1 MLLLIPLLGFLFI
14 LSGIRGRRATSNF
27 TVFALLLALADVL
40 LVGWARFKSNQPYK
54 VAYQWINVSPSF
66 SGASQFQV
74 FGIDVSLRADH
85 LALAALTAL
94 LLLALAVVFWHRAGG
109 RGEPGPARFHA
120 LVLLAVLGGAGVVLS
135 GDLAALTAWWG
146 LAGAATYLLL
156 AHRYGTEAAGR
167 ASRLGLALPF
177 IGDVALLC
185 GVAVLY
191 SRFGTN
197 DLDHLTP
204 VTVLRGTYD
213 AGLKTLGVAAV
224 LFVIAAFVRGGL
236 FPFTR
241 WQLGTLDAPPAAVA
255 LVQGLWSLL
264 IVILIYRV
272 LPVFYFAGPQPWRV
286 LAYASAVAAVAA
298 AVLALAGND
307 LRRSV
312 VWAGSAVSALTLLAI
327 GQPGAI
333 GTSLAAALAV
343 CLARPATVLCSWAVA
358 VAMRSGDLA
367 DMGGALRRMR
377 MTSLAFLVA
386 CIGLSVAI
394 APKAAARSGWPSVW
408 FFGLGMVLAGF
419 ALTRCYALAAHGELR
434 RRRAFEP
441 TRVREVAPLMWWGAW
456 VLAVGGL
463 LLALAGFSTPWVA
476 FLLGG
481 RQPSVAVR
489 TDVLWLAVGLAG
501 PVLGFAIGLGARP
514 PALSLARRAG
524 GWLAGSSAAAAY
536 VYGRFTREP
545 GLRILDAVEHSG
557 FRSGEAALGSALHRA
572 SSWAGRGVA
581 AATAVGLVV
590 LVVVVAA
597 VAAGL
602 LAPGIYR

>member
-1 MLLLIPLLGFLFI
+1 M
-14 LSGIRGRRATSNF
+14 A
-27 TVFALLLALADVL
+27 VADVL
-40 LVGWARFKSNQPYK
+40 LVGWARLHQDQPYR
-54 VAYQWINVSPSF
+54 ASYQWISVSPSF
-66 SGASQFQV
+66 SGAPQFQV

-85 LALAALTAL
+85 LALGAILALF
-94 LLLALAVVFWHRAGG
+94 LLALAVVAWHRAGG

-120 LVLLAVLGGAGVVLS
+120 LVLLAVLGGVGTVVS

-146 LAGAATYLLL
+146 VAGVATYLLL
-156 AHRYGTEAAGR
+156 AHRYGSVASGR

-191 SRFGTN
+191 SRFGAN
-197 DLDHLTP
+197 DLDRLTP
-204 VTVLRGTYD
+204 VTVLQGTYD
-213 AGLKTLGVAAV
+213 AGLKTLGLAAV

-255 LVQGLWSLL
+255 FVQGLWPLL
-264 IVILIYRV
+264 AVVLIYRV
-272 LPVFYFAGPQPWRV
+272 LPVFYFGGPQPWRV
-286 LAYASAVAAVAA
+286 LAYASAVAAIAA
-298 AVLALAGND
+298 GLLALAGND

-333 GTSLAAALAV
+333 GTSLAAALAI
-343 CLARPATVLCSWAVA
+343 CLARPATVLSSWAVA
-358 VAMRSGDLA
+358 AAMRSGDLA

-377 MTSLAFLVA
+377 LTSIAFLVA
-386 CIGLSVAI
+386 CVALSEAT
-394 APKAAARSGWPSVW
+394 APKAAARSGWHSVW
-408 FFGLGMVLAGF
+408 FFGVAMVLAGF
-419 ALTRCYALAAHGELR
+419 ALARCYALAAHGELR

-441 TRVREVAPLMWWGAW
+441 TRVREVAPVMRWAAYL
-456 VLAVGGL
+456 LAAGGL
-463 LLALAGFSTPWVA
+463 LLALAGFLTPWVA
-476 FLLGG
+476 FLIGG
-481 RQPSVAVR
+481 RQASMTVQ
-489 TDVLWLAVGLAG
+489 TDVLWLGIGLAG
-501 PVLGFAIGLGARP
+501 PVLGLAVGLGARA
-514 PALSLARRAG
+514 PALRLARRAG
-524 GWLAGSSAAAAY
+524 GGLARSTAAGAY
-536 VYGRFTREP
+536 LYGRFVREP
-545 GLRILDAVEHSG
+545 GVGILEAVEHSG

-572 SSWAGRGVA
+572 SAWAGRRVA
-581 AATAVGLVV
+581 AGTAVGLVV